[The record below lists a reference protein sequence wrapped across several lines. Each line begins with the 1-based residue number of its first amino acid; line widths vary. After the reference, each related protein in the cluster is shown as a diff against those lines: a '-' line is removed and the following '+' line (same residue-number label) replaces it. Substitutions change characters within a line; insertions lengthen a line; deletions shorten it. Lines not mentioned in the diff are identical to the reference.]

1 VIIYSVCLSLSFFTE
16 HDAPQVM
23 QMAKFHSFFYGWLI
37 FMCVCVCTPHLLY
50 PFISWCTLGLLSY
63 LGVHI
68 SFQISVFI
76 FFGYVYPGVELLD
89 HLVVLFL
96 VSWRIP
102 ILFFH
107 SSCTNVHSYQQC
119 TRVPFPPHP
128 CQCLLFVVFLMMALL
143 TGVRWYLIVVLIC
156 ISLMIRDAEHT
167 DLSFTEISSQFRE
180 AGAEVWLANKRS
192 GIFSE
197 TSNRLI

>member
-1 VIIYSVCLSLSFFTE
+1 VIIYSVRLSLSFFTE

-23 QMAKFHSFFYGWLI
+23 QMARFHSFLWLTNI
-37 FMCVCVCTPHLLY
+37 PLCVCVCVCVCTPHLLY
-50 PFISWCTLGLLSY
+50 PFISWCTLGSLSY

-89 HLVVLFL
+89 HLVVLLL

-156 ISLMIRDAEHT
+156 ISLMICDAEHT

-180 AGAEVWLANKRS
+180 A
-192 GIFSE
+192 
-197 TSNRLI
+197 

>member
-1 VIIYSVCLSLSFFTE
+1 MHVCLYIRT
-16 HDAPQVM
+16 HIHIHIP
-23 QMAKFHSFFYGWLI
+23 
-37 FMCVCVCTPHLLY
+37 LLY
-50 PFISWCTLGLLSY
+50 SSVDGNFGCFHILTIVNNIVMNNGEDVSFWISDLLF
-63 LGVHI
+63 LDI
-68 SFQISVFI
+68 
-76 FFGYVYPGVELLD
+76 YPKVELLD

-96 VSWRIP
+96 VTWRIP

-107 SSCTNVHSYQQC
+107 SGCTNVHSYQQC

-197 TSNRLI
+197 TSNPLI